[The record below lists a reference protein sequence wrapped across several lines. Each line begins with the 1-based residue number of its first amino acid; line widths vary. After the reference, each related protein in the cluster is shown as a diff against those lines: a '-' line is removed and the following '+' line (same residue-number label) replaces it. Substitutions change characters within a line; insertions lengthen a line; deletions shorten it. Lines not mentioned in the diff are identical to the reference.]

1 MLIKLTAIINPDV
14 DGGTPAPCY
23 VDATRI
29 LWIGRS
35 QVQFTKR
42 DSIEE
47 KKRLHDKLY
56 AAAVALW
63 KHVGEYIPSMT
74 DPVAVEWMS
83 RARESASIV
92 TQAHELWA
100 RSWKVEDQHPA
111 QSCTEIQLAC
121 GTALEHGVMLA
132 RVWVSE
138 TPEEVAAL
146 VRQRSGA

>member
-1 MLIKLTAIINPDV
+1 
-14 DGGTPAPCY
+14 
-23 VDATRI
+23 
-29 LWIGRS
+29 
-35 QVQFTKR
+35 
-42 DSIEE
+42 
-47 KKRLHDKLY
+47 
-56 AAAVALW
+56 
-63 KHVGEYIPSMT
+63 MT

-83 RARESASIV
+83 RAREAASLV

-100 RSWKVEDQHPA
+100 RSWKVEDQHPV